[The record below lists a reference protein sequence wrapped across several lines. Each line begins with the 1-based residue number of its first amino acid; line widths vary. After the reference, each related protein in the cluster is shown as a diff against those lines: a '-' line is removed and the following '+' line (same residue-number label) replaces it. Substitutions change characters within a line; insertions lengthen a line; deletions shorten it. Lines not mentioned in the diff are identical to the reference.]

1 MKDDDQTLINAL
13 RGGGHDDVA
22 DALDRKLRPAEE
34 PAEEP
39 AQRPAPRTQQEANE
53 QLLADIKATSAG
65 AWSSS
70 SPLFG
75 E

>member
-1 MKDDDQTLINAL
+1 MDDDDKTLISAL

-22 DALDRKLRPAEE
+22 DALDRKLQAAEE
-34 PAEEP
+34 PPQPSAPAREQSPDEQFLAE
-39 AQRPAPRTQQEANE
+39 
-53 QLLADIKATSAG
+53 LKAKSAG

-70 SPLFG
+70 TALCG

>member
-1 MKDDDQTLINAL
+1 MDDDDKTLINAL

-22 DALDRKLRPAEE
+22 DALDRKLRPVD
-34 PAEEP
+34 EP
-39 AQRPAPRTQQEANE
+39 AQQPAPTANE
-53 QLLADIKATSAG
+53 LLADIKAMSEG
-65 AWSSS
+65 SWSSS